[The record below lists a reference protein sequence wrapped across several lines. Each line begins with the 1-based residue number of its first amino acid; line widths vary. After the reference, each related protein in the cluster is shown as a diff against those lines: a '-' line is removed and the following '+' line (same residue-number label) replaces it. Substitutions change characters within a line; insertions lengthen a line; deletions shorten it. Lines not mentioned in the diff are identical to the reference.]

1 MPRKQQTTLQMKFSK
16 LLLSLAVSAAC
27 LTACDDNT
35 DNIGQSILDGGDKM
49 SVTFDSFPVSSSSYI
64 PGNVYARSTTGYLG
78 QVKDPETGVNVKGN
92 FLTQFYTLE
101 GTQFPEESSIMSQLK
116 DGSIIA
122 DSCALYIFYDNYYG
136 DSLATMKLKAIEMS
150 KPVSEA
156 SKLYSD
162 FNPEIEGYCRTDEG
176 SVNINKTYTLYDLAA
191 DTVPKKIKI
200 KLPNAK
206 FSSDSTATGMIN
218 STAYKSQEDGK
229 YYYNYGTYLMQRFY
243 SDPSLFKNAITFINK
258 VCPGFYFK
266 SIEGLGSMASSY
278 YTQLVLYYKYKYEKE
293 TNGVKKDTTVNVLST
308 FGGTE
313 EVLQANSM
321 SNDNEAIKA
330 IVAKGD
336 NENITYVKSPS
347 GIFTEMTM
355 PVDDIFNGHVNDTL
369 NSARVSLTRVNNDVH
384 EDYSFDL
391 PTTLLMLPKDSL
403 KNFFEGEKLADNKTS
418 FLAVFATSDGT
429 TEAKSNAYTFHNI
442 ANLITYMRNI
452 RNNAIGKEPSDKT
465 STQWQQWDTSR
476 QSWENEHPD
485 WNKVLVVPVTT
496 TYVTLS
502 STSQLVKVVND
513 LSMSQTKFVK
523 GTSDNDSA
531 IKIEVVYSKFSE

>member
-1 MPRKQQTTLQMKFSK
+1 MRFSK
-16 LLLSLAVSAAC
+16 LLLSLSVFAAC

-49 SVTFDSFPVSSSSYI
+49 SVSFSSFPVSTSSYI
-64 PGNVYARSTTGYLG
+64 PGNVYARSSNGYLG

-101 GTQFPEESSIMSQLK
+101 GTQFPEESSIMSRLN

-136 DSLATMKLKAIEMS
+136 DSLATMKMKAIEMS

-162 FNPEIEGYCRTDEG
+162 FDPEAEGYCRTG
-176 SVNINKTYTLYDLAA
+176 NGCVSINKTYTLYDLAA

-206 FSSDSTATGMIN
+206 LNADSTDFVK
-218 STAYKSQEDGK
+218 STAYKSPEKGDK
-229 YYYNYGTYLMQRFY
+229 YYYNYGTYLMHRFY
-243 SDPSLFKNAITFINK
+243 SDPSLYKNAITFINK

-266 SIEGLGSMASSY
+266 STEGIGSMASSY

-293 TNGVKKDTTVNVLST
+293 TNGVKKDTTVNVIST

-321 SNDNEAIKA
+321 TNDNEAIKA
-330 IVAKGD
+330 LVDKG
-336 NENITYVKSPS
+336 NSQNITFVKSPS
-347 GIFTEMTM
+347 GIFTEMSL
-355 PVDDIFNGHVNDTL
+355 PVNEIYSGHANDTI
-369 NSARVSLTRVNNDVH
+369 NSARVALTRVNNEVH
-384 EDYSFDL
+384 EDFSLDI

-403 KNFFEGEKLADNKTS
+403 KTFFEGEKLADNKTS
-418 FLAVFATSDGT
+418 FLAVFSESDGT
-429 TEAKSNAYTFHNI
+429 TEAKENSYTFHNI
-442 ANLITYMRNI
+442 ANLIIYM
-452 RNNAIGKEPSDKT
+452 NNLRKAAIGEEPSDKA
-465 STQWQQWDTSR
+465 SSKWQEWETKR
-476 QSWENEHPD
+476 QVWENGHPD
-485 WNKVLVVPVTT
+485 WNKVLIVPVTT

-502 STSQLVKVVND
+502 STTQLVKVVND
-513 LSMSQTKFVK
+513 LSMCESKFVK
-523 GTSDNDSA
+523 GTGDENSPL
-531 IKIEVVYSKFSE
+531 KIEVVYSKFNE